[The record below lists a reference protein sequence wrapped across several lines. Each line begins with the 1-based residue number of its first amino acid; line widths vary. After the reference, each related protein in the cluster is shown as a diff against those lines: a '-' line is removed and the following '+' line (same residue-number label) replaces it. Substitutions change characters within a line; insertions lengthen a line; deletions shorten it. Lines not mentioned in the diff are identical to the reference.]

1 MIMFNLEF
9 RHWVCAIKT
18 FKRQA
23 QQSLQHRTALQ
34 LYNLL

>member
-23 QQSLQHRTALQ
+23 QRSL
-34 LYNLL
+34 